1 VKIGAYILPTNLITP
16 SSFTSIGRVGINYR
30 LTLRLT
36 DSTLQRPLIAILE
49 SQGVKLQWFL
59 KLQEMARTE
68 ANNALLSIDEYAA
81 DFLMDRHLGRPY
93 GFPQIIRIL
102 ARHGFTRPM
111 LEEGEHP
118 ILDFFLRSLGI
129 AIAHVDRELKYKARI
144 PVPTGVSLVGVADL
158 HGELEE
164 GCVYSKP
171 MYFWRITFNPV

>member
-1 VKIGAYILPTNLITP
+1 
-16 SSFTSIGRVGINYR
+16 
-30 LTLRLT
+30 
-36 DSTLQRPLIAILE
+36 
-49 SQGVKLQWFL
+49 
-59 KLQEMARTE
+59 MARTE

-93 GFPQIIRIL
+93 GFPQIIRAL
-102 ARHGFTRPM
+102 AKYGFTRPM

-118 ILDFFLRSLGI
+118 MLDFFLRSLGI

-164 GCVYSKP
+164 GCVYSES
-171 MYFWRITFNPV
+171 MYFWRIRFNPGLVCIQKTEEPFKYFPPGITTENPAKVYVTRSPSIHPGDGMLILYS